1 MLRLQH
7 VPYIIRGELSTK
19 IVYHINSTTMYDT
32 VRFYHRDYRIDFNA
46 LIQNLTKYETKMDS
60 KTGEVL
66 YHEGYI
72 NNFFVRIGIG
82 WIYCDCSFP
91 RLIYSDN
98 SFTLKRTDAKNCI
111 EFLSDNLHYDMNNAS
126 VTRIDVATTFS
137 MEQPVRMYLDCLGD
151 LSSFK
156 RLKVVNNETLE
167 YRKGDSN
174 NGQSLVFYDKRLE
187 SLEKRKIH
195 PKGLSGDNLLRYEHR
210 WHGRLATRLKEPEVI
225 GSTLHDERFYQKI
238 VGLWGE
244 DYFKIE
250 KKRSVS
256 MRAIMQSGKMSNN
269 EILNIIFAYCSSKLP
284 HEDFYKFV
292 NHLIDSLGLSANE
305 KYRLMKKIKETLG
318 NPAITE
324 DVSLIKELDA
334 KIREVTNNL
343 Q

>member
-1 MLRLQH
+1 
-7 VPYIIRGELSTK
+7 
-19 IVYHINSTTMYDT
+19 MYDT

-46 LIQNLTKYETKMDS
+46 LIQNLTKCETKMNS

-210 WHGRLATRLKEPEVI
+210 WHGRLATRLKESEVI

-284 HEDFYKFV
+284 HEDFYNFV

-305 KYRLMKKIKETLG
+305 KYRLMKKIKETLS

-334 KIREVTNNL
+334 KIREVTNTL

>member
-1 MLRLQH
+1 MSRLRNF
-7 VPYIIRGELSTK
+7 PYIIRGELSTK
-19 IVYHINSTTMYDT
+19 FVYHINYRAMYDT
-32 VRFYHRDYRIDFNA
+32 IIFYHRDYRIVPTA
-46 LIQNLTKYETKMDS
+46 LIQYLTKCETKIDS

-66 YHEGYI
+66 YYEGYI

-98 SFTLKRTDAKNCI
+98 SFTLKRTDAKSCI

-137 MEQPVRMYLDCLGD
+137 MEQPVRMYLDCLED
-151 LSSFK
+151 LPHFK

-167 YRKGDSN
+167 YRQGDSN
-174 NGQSLVFYDKRLE
+174 NGQSLAFYDKRLE
-187 SLEKRKIH
+187 SLEKRNIH

-225 GSTLHDERFYQKI
+225 GSTLCDERFYRKI
-238 VGLWGE
+238 VGLWSE

-250 KKRSVS
+250 KKRSIS
-256 MRAIMQSGKMSNN
+256 KEAIMKLNKISNN
-269 EILNIIFAYCSSKLP
+269 EILNIIFACCASELP
-284 HEDFYKFV
+284 HEKLYKFV
-292 NHLIDSLGLSANE
+292 NHLIDNFGLSANE
-305 KYRLMKKIKETLG
+305 KYRLMKKIKSILS

-324 DVSLIKELDA
+324 DMSLVKELDA
-334 KIREVTNNL
+334 KIREVMNNL